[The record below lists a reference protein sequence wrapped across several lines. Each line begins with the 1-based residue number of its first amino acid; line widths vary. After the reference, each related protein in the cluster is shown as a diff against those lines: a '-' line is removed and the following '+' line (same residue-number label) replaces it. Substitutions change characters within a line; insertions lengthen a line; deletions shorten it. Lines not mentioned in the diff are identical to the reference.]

1 MEYFNRDQAFPARG
15 VFSGL
20 PVQAIPTKRKTKEWF
35 KATMDSLELI
45 GLKPVSYTHLTLPTK
60 RIV

>member
-20 PVQAIPTKRKTKEWF
+20 PVQAIPKNQ
-35 KATMDSLELI
+35 
-45 GLKPVSYTHLTLPTK
+45 GV
-60 RIV
+60 V

>member
-45 GLKPVSYTHLTLPTK
+45 GLKQLDENQK
-60 RIV
+60 F